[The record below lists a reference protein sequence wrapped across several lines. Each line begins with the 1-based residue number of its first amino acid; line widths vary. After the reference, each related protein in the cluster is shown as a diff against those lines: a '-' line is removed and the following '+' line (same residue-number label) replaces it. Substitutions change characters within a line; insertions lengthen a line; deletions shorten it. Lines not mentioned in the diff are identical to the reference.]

1 MSSTT
6 NDRSNTTIDANDNE
20 QCQQLADDA
29 IDNKRRWH
37 NELSQQQR
45 TMPAITNDRSNNT
58 SCQQPRTMSATR
70 RDDRIMPVTTRD
82 ASNYD
87 RRQLQLAMPAII
99 HDRSNHTRCQRP

>member
-45 TMPAITNDRSNNT
+45 SMPAITNDRSNNT
-58 SCQQPRTMSATR
+58 SCQQPRAMTATR
-70 RDDRIMPVTTRD
+70 YDDRITPVTTRD
-82 ASNYD
+82 ASNNKRSQQQWAMLATTYD
-87 RRQLQLAMPAII
+87 VS
-99 HDRSNHTRCQRP
+99 SNI